1 MKKAFSLP
9 GAVAAFFALTVF
21 FPAGPAWAE
30 EVRLTGGALSTNGG
44 RRYIDGGSC
53 YLS

>member
-30 EVRLTGGALSTNGG
+30 EVRVVCHSFSANHSG
-44 RRYIDGGSC
+44 
-53 YLS
+53 